1 MKYGCPI
8 HFAALSRN
16 GWDTMN
22 PKARKRHLPHRRWT
36 NPNFGNR
43 KTFHSTHCNPARSRY
58 NSS

>member
-1 MKYGCPI
+1 
-8 HFAALSRN
+8 
-16 GWDTMN
+16 MN